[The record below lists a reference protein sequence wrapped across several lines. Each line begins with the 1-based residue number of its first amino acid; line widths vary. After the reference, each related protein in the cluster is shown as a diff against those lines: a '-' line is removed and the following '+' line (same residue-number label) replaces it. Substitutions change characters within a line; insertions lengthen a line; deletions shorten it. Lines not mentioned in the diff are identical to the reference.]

1 MTGYLTFPYA
11 AQVFCI
17 QRDVTEIVTGK
28 FRSESVYGLTSLTP
42 QKGRPAR
49 LLTLNRNH
57 WSIENRFHWIRDVTF
72 DEDRCQIRKGAGAQ
86 VMAGLRNLALSLL
99 RMAGVINIAQ
109 ALRHWARQGLLVLRF
124 LGLTVA

>member
-1 MTGYLTFPYA
+1 
-11 AQVFCI
+11 VFCI

-28 FRSESVYGLTSLTP
+28 CRSETVYGLTSLTS
-42 QKGRPAR
+42 QKASPAH

-86 VMAGLRNLALSLL
+86 VMAGLRNLAISLL
-99 RMAGVINIAQ
+99 RMAGATNIAR
-109 ALRHWARQGLLVLRF
+109 ALRYWARQGLCVLRF
-124 LGLTVA
+124 LGLAVA